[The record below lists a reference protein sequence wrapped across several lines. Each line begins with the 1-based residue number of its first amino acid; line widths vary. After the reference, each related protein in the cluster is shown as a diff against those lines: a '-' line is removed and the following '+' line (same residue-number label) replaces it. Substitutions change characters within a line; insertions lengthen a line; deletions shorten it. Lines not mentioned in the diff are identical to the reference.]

1 MVLVRIHDDAGRMKK
16 ILTLVIVAAI
26 IGLSTAT
33 RAWLF
38 HYSPHEVIW
47 TGMFG
52 FVGVLVLGIGVVLL
66 QRKQ

>member
-1 MVLVRIHDDAGRMKK
+1 MKK
-16 ILTLVIVAAI
+16 ILTVVIVAAM

-38 HYSPHEVIW
+38 HESPHEVISA
-47 TGMFG
+47 GMFG
-52 FVGVLVLGIGVVLL
+52 FVGVLVIGIGVVMV